1 MVYMKILS
9 PTLNFN
15 SKSAVDEF
23 KKVIETLPNDVDDYI
38 VGGSVRN
45 AIFRKLF
52 GEVLSQR
59 DYDQVVT
66 KNSAKYLEYLQSL
79 GFYLGKLDRPTQKVY
94 AYDLIPNPPTD
105 SYVDSLV
112 FDIHTM
118 DNTTIEENLRTS
130 SGFTINGFA
139 LSIRKVFDE
148 NWFDEIIQLPGAL
161 DDMKKKQLRVNKEGY
176 KEQPANLFAGIRFM
190 SKGFLPPSK
199 EDVDL
204 LLKEMPNITPERF
217 EKGVKKVWDYVGGE
231 QKAREHVKQLNIG
244 FDIFNREEVLNKLS

>member
-1 MVYMKILS
+1 MNILS

-15 SKSAVDEF
+15 SQSAVDEF
-23 KKVIETLPNDVDDYI
+23 MEVIDKLPNDIEVYI

-45 AIFRKLF
+45 AIFREFF
-52 GEVLSQR
+52 GEALTQR
-59 DYDQVVT
+59 DYDQVAT
-66 KNSAKYLEYLQSL
+66 SNSSKYLEYLKSL
-79 GFYLGKLDRPTQKVY
+79 GFYLGRLDRPTQKVY
-94 AYDLIPNPPTD
+94 AYDLIPNPPED

-118 DNTTIEENLRTS
+118 DGTTIEENLATS

-139 LSIRKVFDE
+139 LPIRKVFDN
-148 NWFDEIIQLPGAL
+148 NWFNDIIQLPGAL
-161 DDMKKKQLRVNKEGY
+161 EDMKHKQLRVNKYGY

-204 LLKEMPNITPERF
+204 LLAEMPNITPERF
-217 EKGVKKVWDYVGGE
+217 EKGVKKVWNYVGGE
-231 QKAREHVKQLNIG
+231 EKARELVKQLNIDV
-244 FDIFNREEVLNKLS
+244 DIFNRQEVLNKLK